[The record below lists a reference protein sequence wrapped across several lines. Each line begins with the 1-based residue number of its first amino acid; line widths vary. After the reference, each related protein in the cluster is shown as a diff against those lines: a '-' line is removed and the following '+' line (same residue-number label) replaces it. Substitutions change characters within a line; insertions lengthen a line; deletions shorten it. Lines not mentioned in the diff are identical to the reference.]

1 MSIVKPELLDCNLS
15 NNCVRIKGT
24 SDYSNQKIK
33 SNASYAPKILLIPL
47 GKFKGKYD
55 TRKFRCYKKLCH
67 QSNFNNCQHCKYLP
81 YTSSP
86 LKNRDYYS
94 ENIEIRDPATNSN
107 QKGNQNEL
115 YNVESSLVCLLND
128 VIDDY
133 DNVQNDHTND
143 TILNVEKVLD
153 YYSID
158 FPSIL
163 KYGSVQQIE
172 GANFDRVVKH
182 FLGIT
187 NRVRSLALISSLR
200 N

>member
-1 MSIVKPELLDCNLS
+1 MNTFIPELLNCNLS

-24 SDYSNQKIK
+24 SGHDKQEIK
-33 SNASYAPKILLIPL
+33 SNESYAPKTLLIPL

-67 QSNFNNCQHCKYLP
+67 KSNFKNCQHCKYLP

-86 LKNRDYYS
+86 LKNRDYYC
-94 ENIEIRDPATNSN
+94 ENIEIRDPATNSYRN
-107 QKGNQNEL
+107 LQGDS
-115 YNVESSLVCLLND
+115 YNVESSLVYLLNG
-128 VIDDY
+128 VMDDY
-133 DNVQNDHTND
+133 DTVQNDHTND
-143 TILNVEKVLD
+143 SILDTEKVFLD
-153 YYSID
+153 YYSIH

-163 KYGSVQQIE
+163 KYASVQQIE
-172 GANFDRVVKH
+172 GANVDKALKH
-182 FLGIT
+182 LLKIT

>member
-1 MSIVKPELLDCNLS
+1 MNCNLS

-24 SDYSNQKIK
+24 SDPSKQEIK
-33 SNASYAPKILLIPL
+33 SNESYAPKTLLIPL

-86 LKNRDYYS
+86 LKNRDYYC
-94 ENIEIRDPATNSN
+94 ENIEIRDPESNSYLGEN
-107 QKGNQNEL
+107 LQSDS
-115 YNVESSLVCLLND
+115 YNVESSLVCLLNG
-128 VIDDY
+128 VMDDY
-133 DNVQNDHTND
+133 GTVRNDNTKDS
-143 TILNVEKVLD
+143 ILDIEKVLD
-153 YYSID
+153 YYSIH

-163 KYGSVQQIE
+163 KYASTQQIE
-172 GANFDRVVKH
+172 GANVDRALKH
-182 FLGIT
+182 LIKIT